1 MPMPE
6 DLYLVRHGES
16 EGNLVNARSRQGDD
30 SLFTPE
36 HLNRHSF
43 EWHLT
48 DRGIAQA
55 KWDTSL
61 SSNDWRAIERK
72 TYSNEE
78 LLEMAARYPRLFAV

>member
-36 HLNRHSF
+36 HLGRHSF
-43 EWHLT
+43 GRTE
-48 DRGIAQA
+48 G
-55 KWDTSL
+55 
-61 SSNDWRAIERK
+61 SSRPGRRADSCGRRPD
-72 TYSNEE
+72 YRS
-78 LLEMAARYPRLFAV
+78 MFA

>member
-16 EGNLVNARSRQGDD
+16 EGNLVNRRSRAGDD

-36 HLNRHSF
+36 HVRRHSS

-48 DRGIAQA
+48 DRGI
-55 KWDTSL
+55 
-61 SSNDWRAIERK
+61 
-72 TYSNEE
+72 
-78 LLEMAARYPRLFAV
+78 